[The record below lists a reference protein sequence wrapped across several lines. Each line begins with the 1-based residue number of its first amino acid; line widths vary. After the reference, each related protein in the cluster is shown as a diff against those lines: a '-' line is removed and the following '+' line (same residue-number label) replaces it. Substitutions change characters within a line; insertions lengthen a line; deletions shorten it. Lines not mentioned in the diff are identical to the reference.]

1 MHTYTQLGSLYFS
14 VTQPN
19 ALFPSR
25 QSLSSTCSYAR
36 DNCCFS
42 FNFFQTFSNFNVG
55 STLWNLLT
63 RLSTFPLTIFLVN
76 PKSDIFVFNEESTC
90 CFLCLFLSLSLS
102 SQAEEWMVAINIS
115 CADVKGPST
124 QNTAPWEM
132 SEWSKKLALESTL
145 FVILKLS
152 KFLRLTLIRHSSALN
167 GFFKKL
173 SLACWHFQPWER
185 KSTIYDDW
193 LIGRWSA

>member
-55 STLWNLLT
+55 STSWNLFYSLIDIPINIFKWTPSQTFSSST
-63 RLSTFPLTIFLVN
+63 RRALVA
-76 PKSDIFVFNEESTC
+76 I
-90 CFLCLFLSLSLS
+90 FLSLSLS

-132 SEWSKKLALESTL
+132 SEWSKKLALESTIRKV
-145 FVILKLS
+145 FLKLS
-152 KFLRLTLIRHSSALN
+152 KFLRVTLIRHSSALN

-185 KSTIYDDW
+185 KSTIYDHW